1 MPIRLLAALTALLLA
16 GFALTLN
23 NAVGRSG
30 TPEGNLWL
38 LTSFILGVGLIAASL
53 AAVASVLQA
62 RSQQG
67 HEGGPP
73 GGHTPPTGGMAV
85 HRQSPRSDG

>member
-1 MPIRLLAALTALLLA
+1 MPTRLLTALTALLLG

-38 LTSFILGVGLIAASL
+38 LTSFILGVGLIAAAL
-53 AAVASVLQA
+53 AAVASVLQTRA
-62 RSQQG
+62 QQSEGDAPPEG
-67 HEGGPP
+67 HGAPP
-73 GGHTPPTGGMAV
+73 MAV
-85 HRQSPRSDG
+85 HHRSPRADD